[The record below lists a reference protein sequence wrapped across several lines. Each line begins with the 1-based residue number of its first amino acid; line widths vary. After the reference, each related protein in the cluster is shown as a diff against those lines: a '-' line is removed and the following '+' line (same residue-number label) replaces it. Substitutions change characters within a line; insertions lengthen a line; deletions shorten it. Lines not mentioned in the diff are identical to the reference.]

1 MAALS
6 GGLAFGQVADE
17 LEDFEPTVILGAPET
32 IGTIET
38 PDIPLPAPE
47 PAAPD
52 LTFGDALLA
61 YETGD
66 PGQALV
72 IAKVAG
78 AAGDARAQVLAGHI
92 LMRGETGLV
101 DDFDAVSWLRRAAE
115 QGNVD
120 AMLALGEMS
129 VGTRGG
135 LTPQDAVNYYK
146 QAADAGDTQAMRALS
161 TLAGEGLGVKRD
173 VEVAAAWEETAAGA
187 GDVEAMRRRGEALMD
202 SNPVEA
208 LRWLEEAA
216 RAGDG
221 ASAYAAAIL
230 RLESLDIPPDE
241 RAVAR
246 LLKQAADAGIAAAEA
261 DYGLVVYQ
269 GAGVTR
275 DVEAAAELFRRAAE
289 GGDAEGQFL
298 WAFTL
303 AKGEG
308 VEADKAEAYYWL
320 LRSGESGV
328 AEYDESR
335 RQLRE
340 GLEAVL
346 EEGVMAEVRGRVRE

>member
-6 GGLAFGQVADE
+6 GGVALAQVADE
-17 LEDFEPTVILGAPET
+17 LEDFEPTVVIGAPET
-32 IGTIET
+32 VGEVEVV
-38 PDIPLPAPE
+38 PAPTTPSNA
-47 PAAPD
+47 PA
-52 LTFGDALLA
+52 LTFADALRA
-61 YETGD
+61 YESGD
-66 PGQALV
+66 PGRALV
-72 IAKVAG
+72 VAKVAG
-78 AAGDARAQVLAGHI
+78 AAGDDRAQLLAGHI

-101 DDFDAVSWLRRAAE
+101 DDFDAVSWLRQAAE
-115 QGNVD
+115 AGNVD

-135 LTPQDAVNYYK
+135 LTPDDAVRYYK
-146 QAADAGDTQAMRALS
+146 MAADRGDTQAMRALS
-161 TLAGEGLGVKRD
+161 TLAGEGLGVRQD
-173 VEVAAAWEETAAGA
+173 PRVAAAWEETAAGN

-202 SNPVEA
+202 TDPVAA

-216 RAGDG
+216 RAGD
-221 ASAYAAAIL
+221 APSAYAAAIL

-246 LLKQAADAGIAAAEA
+246 LLRQAALGGIPAAQA

-269 GAGVTR
+269 GAGTER
-275 DVEAAAELFRRAAE
+275 DIDAAARLFRQAAE
-289 GGDAEGQFL
+289 GGDPEGRFL

-320 LRSGESGV
+320 LKSGESGV
-328 AEYDESR
+328 PEYDASR

-340 GLEAVL
+340 AL
-346 EEGVMAEVRGRVRE
+346 EEALEPEVQAEVRGRVGN